1 MRTALKTL
9 CGLAIVVVLSST
21 RVMAHDLLLS
31 TIDLIDNQ
39 GQTDV
44 LVRTSLSHLARL
56 ERAPGLAISAVE
68 VDTALRRRLSIA
80 ASGATLTPG
89 ASEVAI
95 DTVTDL
101 VTWRA
106 SVEAAPSTLRVT
118 SRLFPEEPKSQT
130 TVRLNDITTD
140 VRDAAPV
147 STWRF
152 VAMGVQHILDGP
164 DHIAF
169 IVGLVLLGGT
179 LRSLLVTV
187 SSFTLAHSI
196 TLLLAV
202 IGVWAPSPPII
213 EPLIALSII
222 AVAAENLLGRSDTK
236 RRPYVAFVF
245 GLVHGFG
252 IAGPLRELGLGTSI
266 TSLLVTLAPFNI
278 GVELAQ
284 AFIVMAT
291 WPALAWLASRRPL
304 VFRRLTY
311 AAALVIGVVGTYWV
325 VDRIAPVSTALHA
338 QSVAAAD
345 AAASRVNASFAPFS
359 PSVKTRHDAQ
369 FFYVESDGMPDHTM
383 MVGIRAWQ
391 QQVPLPQN
399 YKGNNAW
406 RFPLLPKVA
415 ATPLSAKDHFFRGAI
430 AMAANGVPI
439 FNPIKNDGVTD
450 TFLAG
455 ELDTFGG
462 HGGRADDYHY
472 HLAPLH
478 LQKLLGNATPVAW
491 ALDGYP
497 IFGLTESDGSSPA
510 KLDAFNG
517 HVGTDG
523 AYHYHAT
530 KNYPYLNGGFHGDV
544 TERDGQVDPQPGAT
558 PVRPSG
564 EPLRGA
570 AITGFDKLAGNSYTL
585 TYTVGGETRK
595 IHYTIES
602 NGRYVFDYVDGRGN
616 TRTETYTAARGRG
629 GQGGDAPPPPP
640 PPQQDQE
647 QGQRGRGQGGQGGR
661 GGQGAG
667 QGQRGGGRGPAG
679 LFYTDVPVHDIDVIA
694 ACPTANSISLSLM
707 SAADTDVSIAVDGGP
722 TLSAITL
729 KAGAPQ
735 AAELTGL
742 AANREYH
749 YTVTA
754 AGRAMA
760 TGSFHTARAANT
772 SFTFDM
778 QADSHL
784 DENTDGRVYANTL
797 ANVVADR
804 PDFFVDLGDTFM
816 TDKYPAF
823 QDAAKQYVAQRY
835 YLGLVGRSAPV
846 FMVLGNHDGEQGD
859 VRRDMTTW
867 SSEMRRKY
875 FPPVQPNAFY
885 SAGPSTANYYAWHW
899 GDALF
904 VVLDPFTFTDE
915 KPRPGDGAWGWTLG
929 ATQYTWLKH
938 TLESS
943 TSKYTF
949 VFLHHLVGG
958 SGDQARGGV
967 EASKYFEWG
976 GANLDGSAA
985 FAAHRA
991 SRDGWTMPIH
1001 ELLVK
1006 HHVSAVFHGHDHL
1019 YVRQERDGILYLEVP
1034 QPSHAR
1040 GDNTNSAQEYGY
1052 LSGTLLGSSGHVR
1065 VSVTPGGAAVE
1076 YVKSRVTGK
1085 NAEIVDRVTLKPSG
1099 GR

>member
-31 TIDLIDNQ
+31 TIDLVDNQ
-39 GQTDV
+39 GHTDV
-44 LVRTSLSHLARL
+44 LVRTSLSHLARI
-56 ERAPGLAISAVE
+56 EHKPGRAISAVE
-68 VDTALRRRLSIA
+68 IDAAIRHRLSIA
-80 ASGATLTPG
+80 AGGATLTPG
-89 ASEVAI
+89 ASEVVI
-95 DTVTDL
+95 DADTDL
-101 VTWRA
+101 ITWRA
-106 SVEAAPSTLRVT
+106 PFEAAPSTVRVT
-118 SRLFPEEPKSQT
+118 SRLFPEEPQSHT
-130 TVRLNDITTD
+130 TVRFNKVTTD
-140 VRDAAPV
+140 VQDTARLSA
-147 STWRF
+147 WRF
-152 VAMGVQHILDGP
+152 VAMGIRHIFDGP

-169 IVGLVLLGGT
+169 IIGLVLLGGS

-187 SSFTLAHSI
+187 TAFTLAHSI

-202 IGVWAPSPPII
+202 IGVLAPSPRLI
-213 EPLIALSII
+213 EPLIALSIV
-222 AVAAENLLGRSDTK
+222 AVAAENLLGRSNTR

-252 IAGPLRELGLGTSI
+252 IAGPLRELGLGTSL
-266 TSLLVTLAPFNI
+266 TSLLATLAPFNV
-278 GVELAQ
+278 GVEIAQ
-284 AFIVMAT
+284 ALIVLAT
-291 WPALAWLASRRPL
+291 WPMLRALSRHRPRAFARLSYAGALTISLA
-304 VFRRLTY
+304 
-311 AAALVIGVVGTYWV
+311 GGYWFV
-325 VDRIAPVSTALHA
+325 SRIAPEFSVLHA
-338 QSVAAAD
+338 QSQPNAD
-345 AAASRVNASFAPFS
+345 AAAARVTTSFAPFA
-359 PSVKTRHDAQ
+359 PSVSTHHDAQ

-399 YKGNNAW
+399 YRGNNAW
-406 RFPLLPKVA
+406 RFPLFPKVA
-415 ATPLSAKDHFFRGAI
+415 AAPLSAKDHFFRGAI

-478 LQKLLGNATPVAW
+478 LQKVLGNATPVAY
-491 ALDGYP
+491 ALDGYA
-497 IFGLTESDGSSPA
+497 ILGLTEPDGSTPS

-517 HVGTDG
+517 HIGTDG

-544 TERDGQVDPQPGAT
+544 VERDGQVDPQPSAT

-570 AITGFDKLAGNSYTL
+570 AITGFERLAGNSYTL
-585 TYTVGGETRK
+585 TYTVRGETRK
-595 IHYTIES
+595 IRYTIEQ
-602 NGRYVFDYVDGRGN
+602 NGRYVFNYIDGSGG
-616 TRTETYTAARGRG
+616 TRTETYTAGRGRGGDNALPPTPPPTEGREGAANVQSGQRGRG
-629 GQGGDAPPPPP
+629 GQ
-640 PPQQDQE
+640 
-647 QGQRGRGQGGQGGR
+647 R
-661 GGQGAG
+661 GGQAP
-667 QGQRGGGRGPAG
+667 GGGRGPVG
-679 LFYTDVPVHDIDVIA
+679 VFFTDVPTHDVDVIA
-694 ACPTANSISLSLM
+694 ARPTANAITISVM
-707 SAADTDVSIAVDGGP
+707 TATDVEAALTVENGP
-722 TLSAITL
+722 ALKSLAL
-729 KAGAPQ
+729 KAGVPF

-742 AANREYH
+742 SANREYH

-754 AGRAMA
+754 AGRTLA
-760 TGSFHTARAANT
+760 TGSFHTARAANAA
-772 SFTFDM
+772 FTFAM

-784 DENTDGRVYANTL
+784 DDNTDGRVYANTL
-797 ANVVADR
+797 NNVVNDR

-823 QDAAKQYVAQRY
+823 QDAARQYVAQRY
-835 YLGLVGRSAPV
+835 YLGLVGRTAPV
-846 FMVLGNHDGEQGD
+846 FMVLGNHDGEQGGA
-859 VRRDMTTW
+859 RRDMTSW

-875 FPPVQPNAFY
+875 FPPVQSNSFY
-885 SAGPSTANYYAWHW
+885 SAGPSSGNYYAWHW

-904 VVLDPFTFTDE
+904 VVLDPFNFVDE
-915 KPRPGDGAWGWTLG
+915 KPRPGDGSWGWTLG
-929 ATQYTWLKH
+929 KAQYDWLKR
-938 TLESS
+938 TLEAS

-958 SGDQARGGV
+958 SGDSARGGV
-967 EASKYFEWG
+967 EASKFFEWG
-976 GANLDGSAA
+976 GANLDGSAG
-985 FAAHRA
+985 FAAHRP
-991 SRDGWTMPIH
+991 SSSGWTMPIH
-1001 ELLVK
+1001 DLLVK

-1019 YVRQERDGILYLEVP
+1019 YVRQERDGILYLEVA

-1040 GDNTNSAQEYGY
+1040 GDNTNSAAGYGY

-1065 VSVTPGGAAVE
+1065 VSVAPTGATVE
-1076 YVKSRVTGK
+1076 YVKSRLAGK
-1085 NAEIVDRVTLKPSG
+1085 NAEVVDRVVLKPSG